1 MKTPGSITAS
11 FVVSMAASVGLVA
24 LYVLGGGPQLEGVLL
39 GFALGGLGLG
49 LAIWATSYM
58 NVPEE
63 VEERQ
68 LMSEPKPGAEED
80 DTSPLPGME
89 DLSRRKVLL
98 RLLAGAGGTLAGALA
113 IPAFSLGP
121 NPGDDLFRSGW
132 AAGDR
137 LVNLEGRPVRP
148 ADIPVEGIE
157 TVFPEDKVGL
167 SDAQTVLIRVDP
179 DILRLPEGRGDWAP
193 EGCLAYSKICTHVG
207 CSVGLYRSAAQQL
220 LCPCHQST
228 FDVLTGATPIFGPAA
243 RPLPQ
248 LPLDIDDEGYLIAT
262 GEFSAPVGPAFWN
275 VDRGS

>member
-1 MKTPGSITAS
+1 MKTPSAITAS
-11 FVVSMAASVGLVA
+11 FIVSMIASLGLLA
-24 LYVLGGGPQLEGVLL
+24 LYVLGGGAQLEGVLL

-63 VEERQ
+63 VEERH
-68 LMSEPKPGAEED
+68 LMSEPEPGAEDD
-80 DTSPLPGME
+80 DTSPLAGME

-132 AAGDR
+132 SAGDR

-157 TVFPEDKVGL
+157 TVFPEGKVGL
-167 SDAQTVLIRVDP
+167 SDAQTVLIKVDP
-179 DILRLPEGRGDWAP
+179 GALSLPEGRGEWAP
-193 EGCLAYSKICTHVG
+193 QGCLGYSKICTHVG

-228 FDVLTGATPIFGPAA
+228 FDVLTGATPVFGPAA

>member
-1 MKTPGSITAS
+1 MIAS
-11 FVVSMAASVGLVA
+11 LGLLAV
-24 LYVLGGGPQLEGVLL
+24 YVLGGGAQLEGVLL

-63 VEERQ
+63 VEERH
-68 LMSEPKPGAEED
+68 LMSEPEPGAEDD
-80 DTSPLPGME
+80 DTSTLPGTE

-132 AAGDR
+132 LAGDR

-157 TVFPEDKVGL
+157 TVFPEGKVGL
-167 SDAQTVLIRVDP
+167 SDAQTVLIKVDP
-179 DILRLPEGRGDWAP
+179 SALRLPEGRVNWAP
-193 EGCLAYSKICTHVG
+193 QGCLAYSKLCTHVG

-248 LPLDIDDEGYLIAT
+248 LPLDIDDEGYLVAT

-275 VDRGS
+275 VDRGP